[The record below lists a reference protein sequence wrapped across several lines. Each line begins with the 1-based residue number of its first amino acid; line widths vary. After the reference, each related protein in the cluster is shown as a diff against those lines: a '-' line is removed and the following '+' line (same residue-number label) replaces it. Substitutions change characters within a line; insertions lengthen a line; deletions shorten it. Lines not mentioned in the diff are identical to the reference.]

1 MRQNGVEPQPRDSA
15 GLSLGGKPF
24 PERQNTHIVF
34 DPEIYHVRP
43 DKEHIRA
50 VRHSGADGLIILAS
64 GGLVKPA
71 VAVSATMAVD
81 IRGNRRRRA
90 ESIIKRVLKPTIGLI
105 AKGRGHDHIGIKLR
119 GARSLDSL
127 INVIITRSRRRSLPV
142 SSTAFDRLDKA
153 GCPEDSL
160 NSSSARSVKEV
171 SLNRSRHTVNKRVHD
186 QVVNVNR

>member
-81 IRGNRRRRA
+81 IRGNRRRR
-90 ESIIKRVLKPTIGLI
+90 
-105 AKGRGHDHIGIKLR
+105 
-119 GARSLDSL
+119 
-127 INVIITRSRRRSLPV
+127 RSLPV

-186 QVVNVNR
+186 QV